1 MGMRI
6 RPSVKTGEW
15 YEVAACVCVYESSV
29 NLQNDKML
37 SSLAQLDWWN
47 VCSCAARNV
56 AFVLRKIFRFG
67 KFKQMCL

>member
-1 MGMRI
+1 MCL
-6 RPSVKTGEW
+6 
-15 YEVAACVCVYESSV
+15 CVCVCESSV